1 MTFEGIAAL
10 LSQGLLVIVYV
21 VGPPLAAAM
30 AVGVV
35 IAILQAATQ
44 IQETSLTFVPKM
56 IAIGVTLVF
65 TGKWGMI
72 HLIEFFRRVM
82 DQFQTLGR

>member
-1 MTFEGIAAL
+1 MTFEGIASL

-30 AVGVV
+30 AVGVI

-56 IAIGVTLVF
+56 VAIAVTLVF
-65 TGKWGMI
+65 TGKWGMNHMI
-72 HLIEFFRRVM
+72 DFFRRVM
-82 DQFQTLGR
+82 EQFQVLGR